1 MKKTIFITI
10 SIICIFISISASVK
24 MVGSPSELEVLS
36 INCHTDYSIIIEFP
50 KKVTIGKVVIDGM
63 SKSQWSVD
71 HDLNLMWAQPEL
83 IDSPDCIVI
92 VETGQY
98 DRIKLRLRVEKDPK
112 KLIHT
117 IVLKENVFSK
127 KHIQKESEK
136 KVIPIMKKN
145 KNMQSES
152 EERNSKVKVI
162 DFKGQGSVLSD
173 VSSINTKMG
182 AGKEI
187 GSDELDIKSKKSL
200 FDFDTFFSLS
210 GGSQSFENSS
220 FAVEGE
226 IIVAA
231 KNEYGLFFQCA
242 GKTLINS
249 MIKQYGFSVGAGFE
263 PGKLGFFL
271 FGDLLMHKF
280 GEEFNST
287 MHWQIRPSARYRL
300 SDKVHVAAFA
310 AIPLGAWRYSGV
322 EVIGN
327 PGFGYYNKSLFHAG
341 LDLSVYLKKMYAD
354 LRVLIAEGS
363 AFGVD
368 LKAGYE
374 LIKKIFVTL
383 NYSYATTGDYT
394 YMEGITNSSRIGV
407 GVTYSMRNFENRA
420 KNRIIFR
427 PDYPMVVVAE
437 KELDGENASEV
448 NPEIS
453 LTGTPLT
460 GYAPLDV
467 SFKAS
472 HKGFQGDVEMTW
484 FFKSGFL

>member
-1 MKKTIFITI
+1 MKKTIFIAI
-10 SIICIFISISASVK
+10 SIFCIFISISASVK
-24 MVGSPSELEVLS
+24 MIGSPSDLEVLT

-50 KKVTIGKVVIDGM
+50 KKVTIGKVMIDGM
-63 SKSQWSVD
+63 AKSLWSVD
-71 HDLNLMWAQPEL
+71 HDLNLMWAQPEQ
-83 IDSPDCIVI
+83 IDSPDCIVV

-98 DRIKLRLRVEKDPK
+98 DQIKLRLRVEKDPK
-112 KLIHT
+112 ELIHT
-117 IVLKENVFSK
+117 IVLKESVFSM
-127 KHIQKESEK
+127 KHIQEESGK
-136 KVIPIMKKN
+136 KVIPIMKEN
-145 KNMQSES
+145 KNMQSEN
-152 EERNSKVKVI
+152 EENNSKVKAS
-162 DFKGQGSVLSD
+162 DFNVQENSGSNL
-173 VSSINTKMG
+173 SSINEKNG
-182 AGKEI
+182 AKKEI
-187 GSDELDIKSKKSL
+187 RSNELEIKSKKSL
-200 FDFDTFFSLS
+200 FDFDTFFSLT
-210 GGSQSFENSS
+210 GGTQSFADSS
-220 FAVEGE
+220 FAMEGE

-231 KNEYGLFFQCA
+231 KNESGLFFQGA

-249 MIKQYGFSVGAGFE
+249 MLKEYGLSIGAGFE

-394 YMEGITNSSRIGV
+394 YMEG
-407 GVTYSMRNFENRA
+407 
-420 KNRIIFR
+420 
-427 PDYPMVVVAE
+427 
-437 KELDGENASEV
+437 
-448 NPEIS
+448 
-453 LTGTPLT
+453 
-460 GYAPLDV
+460 
-467 SFKAS
+467 
-472 HKGFQGDVEMTW
+472 
-484 FFKSGFL
+484 